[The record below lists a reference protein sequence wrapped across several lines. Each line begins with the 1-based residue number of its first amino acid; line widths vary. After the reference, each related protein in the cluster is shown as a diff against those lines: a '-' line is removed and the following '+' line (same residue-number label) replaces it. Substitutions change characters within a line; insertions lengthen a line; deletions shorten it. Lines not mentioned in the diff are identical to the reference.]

1 MPSRTQSSKYVS
13 STDKDSLR
21 AAGRDSF
28 AQDDDERHGPPLP
41 LSALLDIFD
50 QLQGM
55 DRAVQYSELVT
66 HAARDDQRELLT
78 YALSLPAERS
88 EPLASLLRVLDDRR
102 ERSQPSAPE
111 VSSDEFETLHS
122 AFNATPAQ
130 LHPTLLGSLD
140 ATRAAAALALCQM
153 PTETAG
159 ALWPTLR
166 PILLCDDVAEAKRE
180 AEALLEQPEAL
191 APLLIAFRALPLSA
205 HAAVT
210 LELDGATSCLCL
222 LAAGTRRPL
231 NPGMHV
237 LTTAPAF
244 EPRHACAQHGAPS
257 GRCLPSRGDAPAD
270 RARMHVL
277 TTARQAAGAS
287 SPRGRA
293 RRPGTHARA
302 HHGAR
307 SSRRRTRGA
316 GPNNDRNAVEDIG
329 GAGGGRMPRGFVTD
343 EPACTP
349 ARAHS
354 ARAGASRAADRRG

>member
-222 LAAGTRRPL
+222 LAAGRAELDPTMIGTLWKTLAALAAGECPEVSSLTSLHARLLALTPL
-231 NPGMHV
+231 
-237 LTTAPAF
+237 
-244 EPRHACAQHGAPS
+244 EQ
-257 GRCLPSRGDAPAD
+257 
-270 RARMHVL
+270 ARL
-277 TTARQAAGAS
+277 ARQ
-287 SPRGRA
+287 
-293 RRPGTHARA
+293 
-302 HHGAR
+302 
-307 SSRRRTRGA
+307 
-316 GPNNDRNAVEDIG
+316 IG
-329 GAGGGRMPRGFVTD
+329 EVDCLLIATD
-343 EPACTP
+343 E
-349 ARAHS
+349 R
-354 ARAGASRAADRRG
+354 

>member
-231 NPGMHV
+231 NPSMHV

-244 EPRHACAQHGAPS
+244 EPQHARAHHGAPS
-257 GRCLPSRGDAPAD
+257 GRCL
-270 RARMHVL
+270 L
-277 TTARQAAGAS
+277 AAGTRPPTGHACTC
-287 SPRGRA
+287 SPR
-293 RRPGTHARA
+293 RPLLSAQD
-302 HHGAR
+302 AR
-307 SSRRRTRGA
+307 SSSQRCSERCGRHWRRWRRE
-316 GPNNDRNAVEDIG
+316 NA
-329 GAGGGRMPRGFVTD
+329 PRF
-343 EPACTP
+343 
-349 ARAHS
+349 RH
-354 ARAGASRAADRRG
+354 

>member
-231 NPGMHV
+231 NP
-237 LTTAPAF
+237 
-244 EPRHACAQHGAPS
+244 S
-257 GRCLPSRGDAPAD
+257 
-270 RARMHVL
+270 MHVL

-307 SSRRRTRGA
+307 SSRHRTRGA
-316 GPNNDRNAVEDIG
+316 RANDDRSAVEDIG

-343 EPACTP
+343 EPACAP

>member
-231 NPGMHV
+231 NP
-237 LTTAPAF
+237 
-244 EPRHACAQHGAPS
+244 S
-257 GRCLPSRGDAPAD
+257 
-270 RARMHVL
+270 MHVL

-302 HHGAR
+302 HHGAPSGR
-307 SSRRRTRGA
+307 CLLAAGDAPADRARMHVLTTAPAPLGA
-316 GPNNDRNAVEDIG
+316 GRAELDPTMIG
-329 GAGGGRMPRGFVTD
+329 ALWKTLAALAAGECPEVSSLTSLHARLLALTPLEQARLARQIGEVDCLLIATD
-343 EPACTP
+343 E
-349 ARAHS
+349 R
-354 ARAGASRAADRRG
+354 

>member
-231 NPGMHV
+231 NP
-237 LTTAPAF
+237 
-244 EPRHACAQHGAPS
+244 S
-257 GRCLPSRGDAPAD
+257 
-270 RARMHVL
+270 MHVL

-302 HHGAR
+302 HHGAL
-307 SSRRRTRGA
+307 SSRRRTR
-316 GPNNDRNAVEDIG
+316 
-329 GAGGGRMPRGFVTD
+329 
-343 EPACTP
+343 
-349 ARAHS
+349 
-354 ARAGASRAADRRG
+354 